1 MPLRKFS
8 LPEYAPAYKLTAMQ
22 AAAVFFTGVLFVL
35 APVPQLLVQKSS
47 TLALLTSSLLSPAAG
62 ILIMSMMLIHFGGF
76 PALQIR
82 KLTLHD
88 ITDCIRGTLLIV
100 LCYMSVNALWKLLLQ
115 FLDIPFAENQQLM
128 AIAENCTPLE
138 FFFFTLLVTVPVPI
152 AEELLFRRIL
162 FDGLQPLGT
171 YTALLITSA
180 VFAAVHLFPAG
191 LPGLFIIG
199 AGFQWIYLRQKNL
212 LSAVFCHAMLNGISV
227 IAVLFTTLTGH

>member
-1 MPLRKFS
+1 M
-8 LPEYAPAYKLTAMQ
+8 
-22 AAAVFFTGVLFVL
+22 
-35 APVPQLLVQKSS
+35 
-47 TLALLTSSLLSPAAG
+47 
-62 ILIMSMMLIHFGGF
+62 
-76 PALQIR
+76 
-82 KLTLHD
+82 
-88 ITDCIRGTLLIV
+88 
-100 LCYMSVNALWKLLLQ
+100 
-115 FLDIPFAENQQLM
+115 
-128 AIAENCTPLE
+128 
-138 FFFFTLLVTVPVPI
+138 VTVPVPI